1 MGIGI
6 AGSVLCTWLLRML
19 ICWRLHR
26 HEKRHGTGFPVRL
39 LQAVNGTFWSIV
51 GCIAAFLFM
60 LPVLNALPFDIYP
73 FEYAYFED
81 KDENRW
87 YVEFIWTG
95 QYSIM
100 FQDGVDYEVT
110 ITTSRLLIGDY
121 LFERQ

>member
-1 MGIGI
+1 MVNGKTGIVQI
-6 AGSVLCTWLLRML
+6 VFSAN
-19 ICWRLHR
+19 
-26 HEKRHGTGFPVRL
+26 GTGRIE
-39 LQAVNGTFWSIV
+39 AWYDEG
-51 GCIAAFLFM
+51 G
-60 LPVLNALPFDIYP
+60 FDIYP